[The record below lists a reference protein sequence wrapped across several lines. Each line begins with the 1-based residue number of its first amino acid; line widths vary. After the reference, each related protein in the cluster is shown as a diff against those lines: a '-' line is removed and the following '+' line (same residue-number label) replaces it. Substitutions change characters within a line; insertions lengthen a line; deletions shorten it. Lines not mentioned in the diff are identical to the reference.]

1 MPATFESVQ
10 KSPPASASAS
20 AVAEKAV
27 EVREDGEKQSSKPI
41 EAARMGLDASAQIL
55 EWERTA
61 GSADV
66 ATLKTEL
73 KNQLLSGSFHAS
85 LVTLERL
92 IEVRNHFE
100 HDKHW

>member
-1 MPATFESVQ
+1 MPVTFESVQ

-20 AVAEKAV
+20 AVAKKAIEVMEESEEK
-27 EVREDGEKQSSKPI
+27 STKPD
-41 EAARMGLDASAQIL
+41 EAARIGLDASAQLL

-73 KNQLLSGSFHAS
+73 KNQLLTGSFHQS

-92 IEVRNHFE
+92 IEVRN
-100 HDKHW
+100 W